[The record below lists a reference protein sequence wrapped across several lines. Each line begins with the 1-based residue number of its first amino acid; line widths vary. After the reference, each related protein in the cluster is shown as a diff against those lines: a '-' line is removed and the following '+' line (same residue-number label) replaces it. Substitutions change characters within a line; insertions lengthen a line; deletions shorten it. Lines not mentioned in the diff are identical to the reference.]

1 MGIGFM
7 LEITVDVGVVIPAA
21 GVSFLNTSTHHSFTS
36 HQVFQSQPARPP
48 KQQVFQPPPSPQP
61 RPPQTQRPFVPSP
74 PDLANFGAPRP
85 DTILNAP
92 SPQQPPQGPPRPS
105 PQQSFP
111 SQGFP
116 APLPDLSDNNIIGMT
131 PPPPPPPR
139 ARPQL
144 TTTRPR
150 PPQPP
155 PQLQPQPQAPR
166 APPPRPLTTGLPQR
180 PFTSPQSNS
189 VDELLVNPVPAVNA
203 GVLPLANEKPQQ
215 PQLFPPL
222 ISIR

>member
-1 MGIGFM
+1 MAELVTLLRFSRDGRRG
-7 LEITVDVGVVIPAA
+7 
-21 GVSFLNTSTHHSFTS
+21 
-36 HQVFQSQPARPP
+36 RPLLL
-48 KQQVFQPPPSPQP
+48 SPL
-61 RPPQTQRPFVPSP
+61 PQTQRPFVPSP
-74 PDLANFGAPRP
+74 PDLANFGALRP
-85 DTILNAP
+85 DSILNSP
-92 SPQQPPQGPPRPS
+92 SPQQPSHGRPRPS

-150 PPQPP
+150 PPQSP
-155 PQLQPQPQAPR
+155 PQPRPQQRPQQRPQPQPQPQPPR
-166 APPPRPLTTGLPQR
+166 APPPRLPTTALPQR

-189 VDELLVNPVPAVNA
+189 VDELLANPVPAVNA

-222 ISIR
+222 VSIR